1 MLKSAHLMFKLT
13 IMTKTVLNYLLRFKQ
28 SIKTMMEA
36 QLEVSLVQGEVY
48 LEPQL
53 AEPLLAVEPLGLQV
67 LVCLFDL
74 SLLQSH
80 CLKWMLSM
88 LRLHFEMREEM
99 TISLCC
105 QSMCPLSTNCY
116 SRVLFLLFYYY
127 FLCYY

>member
-48 LEPQL
+48 LEPPL

-67 LVCLFDL
+67 LVYLFD
-74 SLLQSH
+74 
-80 CLKWMLSM
+80 
-88 LRLHFEMREEM
+88 
-99 TISLCC
+99 
-105 QSMCPLSTNCY
+105 
-116 SRVLFLLFYYY
+116 
-127 FLCYY
+127 